1 MEANIFNIQHFSL
14 HDGPGIR
21 TVVFL
26 KGCPLN
32 CAWCHNPESK
42 KGRHEIAF
50 YDEKCVKCGKC
61 VNVCPQMVHRIEDNE
76 HKINRTLCKACGKCV
91 KECEFA
97 AIDIFGNNCSIEDIM
112 KEISKDDIFFADG
125 GGVTISGG
133 EPFLQFDALYELV
146 LKCKQRNYS
155 VCIETCGYTDGE
167 KIKKIAAYVD
177 WFLYDCKETDAQN
190 HLKYTGVSNKLIL
203 DNLYLLDKISANV
216 ILRCPVIPYV
226 NDRSEHFE
234 NIGKLANQHSC
245 IKYIEL
251 MKYHPLGLSK
261 AKQIGA
267 ETEYDNSKFLD
278 KSTAEKFAKI
288 IRMTT
293 KKPVKVT

>member
-1 MEANIFNIQHFSL
+1 M
-14 HDGPGIR
+14 
-21 TVVFL
+21 
-26 KGCPLN
+26 
-32 CAWCHNPESK
+32 
-42 KGRHEIAF
+42 
-50 YDEKCVKCGKC
+50 
-61 VNVCPQMVHRIEDNE
+61 
-76 HKINRTLCKACGKCV
+76 
-91 KECEFA
+91 
-97 AIDIFGNNCSIEDIM
+97 
-112 KEISKDDIFFADG
+112 
-125 GGVTISGG
+125 
-133 EPFLQFDALYELV
+133 
-146 LKCKQRNYS
+146 
-155 VCIETCGYTDGE
+155 
-167 KIKKIAAYVD
+167 
-177 WFLYDCKETDAQN
+177 
-190 HLKYTGVSNKLIL
+190 
-203 DNLYLLDKISANV
+203 
-216 ILRCPVIPYV
+216 RCPVIPYV

>member
-1 MEANIFNIQHFSL
+1 MFEQIKTKNQF
-14 HDGPGIR
+14 
-21 TVVFL
+21 VFL
-26 KGCPLN
+26 PVLFTSCRFSSRRSGICP
-32 CAWCHNPESK
+32 
-42 KGRHEIAF
+42 GRRVRKNQLYSDR
-50 YDEKCVKCGKC
+50 YDS
-61 VNVCPQMVHRIEDNE
+61 H
-76 HKINRTLCKACGKCV
+76 
-91 KECEFA
+91 
-97 AIDIFGNNCSIEDIM
+97 S
-112 KEISKDDIFFADG
+112 
-125 GGVTISGG
+125 GVTIIHSW
-133 EPFLQFDALYELV
+133 L
-146 LKCKQRNYS
+146 
-155 VCIETCGYTDGE
+155 
-167 KIKKIAAYVD
+167 
-177 WFLYDCKETDAQN
+177 
-190 HLKYTGVSNKLIL
+190 
-203 DNLYLLDKISANV
+203 

-234 NIGKLANQHSC
+234 NIGKLANQHGC